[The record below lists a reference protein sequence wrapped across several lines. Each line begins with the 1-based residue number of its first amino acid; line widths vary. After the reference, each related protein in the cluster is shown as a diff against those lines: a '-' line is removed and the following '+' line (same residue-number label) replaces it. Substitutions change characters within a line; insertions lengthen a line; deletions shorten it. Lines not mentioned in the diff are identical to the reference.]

1 MQKTCLSIALC
12 AVALLCGCDKQT
24 KINSEKIQ
32 LLSQN
37 ILQFEQSQSR
47 QMTLLQTQLVS
58 LAPMFDRI
66 HSSYFE
72 KNHDYEFLYH
82 TNTLYLLLTM
92 GKKIEAHLQEAD
104 VQRESANIQAYVFH
118 TNQMDLMQVYTAQ
131 LLDAMAA
138 QESRIEKVV
147 NAETREMG
155 INLASQIKLSSVP
168 DAVETARREKMEA
181 DVAQIKRDLAQMKEQ
196 LALLTNLPALRR

>member
-1 MQKTCLSIALC
+1 MQKKWFLITLG
-12 AVALLCGCDKQT
+12 VVTLLCGCDKQT

-37 ILQFEQSQSR
+37 ILQFEQGQSR
-47 QMTLLQTQLVS
+47 QMALIQTQLVS

-66 HSSYFE
+66 HNSYFE

-104 VQRESANIQAYVFH
+104 TQRESANLQAYLFH
-118 TNQMDLMQVYTAQ
+118 TNEMDLLQVYTAQ
-131 LLDAMAA
+131 LLDAMAS
-138 QESRIEKVV
+138 QEGRIEKVI
-147 NAETREMG
+147 NAETRETST
-155 INLASQIKLSSVP
+155 NLTAELTSQIKLASVP
-168 DAVETARREKMEA
+168 DARWEKMEA
-181 DVAQIKRDLAQMKEQ
+181 DVAQIKRDLAQIKEQ